1 MVIKTSLKVLKIKLG
16 EKKKIAFSSLQMF
29 GDDKDRALIK
39 SNGELTYFMTDI
51 IYHQIK

>member
-16 EKKKIAFSSLQMF
+16 EKKKLAFGSSNI

-39 SNGELTYFMTDI
+39 SNGELITL
-51 IYHQIK
+51 